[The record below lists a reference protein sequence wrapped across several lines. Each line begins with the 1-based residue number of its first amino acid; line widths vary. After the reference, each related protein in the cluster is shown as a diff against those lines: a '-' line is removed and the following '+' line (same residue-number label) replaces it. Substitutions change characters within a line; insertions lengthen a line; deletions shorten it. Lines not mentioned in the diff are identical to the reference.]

1 MASVPIYPG
10 AAAALPPINEAPAVH
25 ALAYI
30 GPTRTLFAIFFKNLL
45 LTLLTL
51 GFYRFWAKTRTRR
64 FLWSATT
71 VDGEPF
77 EYTGTGKE
85 LFIGFLKALL
95 ILGPLFAATQLVHL
109 WLFKSHPILVMAIQ
123 YVQTLLI
130 VMLIYGGSYA
140 ARRYR
145 MSRTLWRGIRFRQ
158 AGSAW
163 RYIGHAALGLVL
175 CVITLGFYFPYFQTR
190 LLRYEMENLRF
201 GTARFRFTGRGGELF
216 RRFVACWFLG
226 WLLYVVQVAVLVGVF
241 LLLIQAGIVSAP
253 IDENGQFDKNSV
265 AFIITAVAA
274 IYLSMVL
281 SVLIVGSWY
290 QSKFWRFR
298 AAHTQCEGLRFAMP
312 DVTMGRLMRLMLG
325 NWVLALVSLG
335 LLTPLVM
342 QRSMRF
348 WCRHLEITGPLDL
361 QTVAQAEGGPRSGEG
376 LAGFF
381 DIDLG

>member
-1 MASVPIYPG
+1 MASVPISPG
-10 AAAALPPINEAPAVH
+10 NAASWPPVSEAPPVH
-25 ALAYI
+25 ALAYT

-64 FLWSATT
+64 FLWSSTA

-95 ILGPLFAATQLVHL
+95 ILAPLFAASQLTQL
-109 WLFKSHPILVMAIQ
+109 WLGKSHPILMIALQ

-163 RYIGHAALGLVL
+163 RYIGHAALGLFL
-175 CVITLGFYFPYFQTR
+175 CLITLGFYFPYFQTR

-201 GTARFRFTGRGGELF
+201 GTAQFRFTGRGGELF
-216 RRFVACWFLG
+216 RRFIACWLLG
-226 WLLYVVQVAVLVGVF
+226 WVVYIAF
-241 LLLIQAGIVSAP
+241 AAAGIGIVIVLMQTGIVEMPTDPS
-253 IDENGQFDKNSV
+253 GKFDKQSLPFLIAIV
-265 AFIITAVAA
+265 AFT
-274 IYLSMVL
+274 YLAMAL
-281 SVLIVGSWY
+281 TFLIVGSWY
-290 QSKFWRFR
+290 QSKFWRYR
-298 AAHTQCEGLRFAMP
+298 AAHTQCESLRFAMP
-312 DVTMGRLMRLMLG
+312 NVTMGRLMRLMLG
-325 NWVLALVSLG
+325 NWTLALLSLG
-335 LLTPLVM
+335 LLTPLVL

-348 WCRHLEITGPLDL
+348 WCRHLEITGTHDL
-361 QTVAQAEGGPRSGEG
+361 RTVVQAEGGPRSGEG